1 MNDSR
6 RLIYLQAL
14 GVDGYVSRRQ
24 LPGAAA
30 TRRLAVVRAA
40 PAQPPQTQPP
50 IEIPRIDVPVSTPAP
65 ALAPSNEAIGAGD
78 PQQILRF
85 SLAAVSCGG
94 WLWLEELDGAAYDPL
109 QLQLV
114 RAMAEA
120 LLRLAPEEGSQDANS
135 SQNQPVLTQFDWPM
149 HSNRQLDLG
158 RDAARVSAAA
168 FIQRKLEQ
176 TGCAGL
182 ILLGKACEERVP
194 LDQLNC
200 GRLVRTVSTAEML
213 RTPLLKKQAW
223 RDLKSVCAL
232 T

>member
-1 MNDSR
+1 
-6 RLIYLQAL
+6 
-14 GVDGYVSRRQ
+14 
-24 LPGAAA
+24 
-30 TRRLAVVRAA
+30 
-40 PAQPPQTQPP
+40 
-50 IEIPRIDVPVSTPAP
+50 
-65 ALAPSNEAIGAGD
+65 
-78 PQQILRF
+78 
-85 SLAAVSCGG
+85 
-94 WLWLEELDGAAYDPL
+94 
-109 QLQLV
+109 
-114 RAMAEA
+114 
-120 LLRLAPEEGSQDANS
+120 
-135 SQNQPVLTQFDWPM
+135 
-149 HSNRQLDLG
+149 
-158 RDAARVSAAA
+158 VSAAA